1 MLTYKDTDINNAIL
15 SISEDVN
22 NPRFLDILQK
32 CHTNL
37 NNKITIKITI
47 EGEENS
53 ECIQFNRTIKGIN
66 QFIREVNVPDKGITT
81 ITDIE
86 FDLK

>member
-1 MLTYKDTDINNAIL
+1 MLAYNDADVNNATL
-15 SISEDVN
+15 SISEDIN

-37 NNKITIKITI
+37 NNRISIDITI

-53 ECIQFNRTIKGIN
+53 EHIQFNRTIKGIS
-66 QFIREVNVPDKGITT
+66 QFLREVNVPDIGITT

-86 FDLK
+86 FILK

>member
-1 MLTYKDTDINNAIL
+1 MLTYNDTDINNATL
-15 SISEDVN
+15 SISEDVS

-37 NNKITIKITI
+37 NNRISIDITI

-53 ECIQFNRTIKGIN
+53 GHIQFNRTIKGIN
-66 QFIREVNVPDKGITT
+66 QFLREVDVPDKGKAT
-81 ITDIE
+81 IADIE
-86 FDLK
+86 FILK

>member
-15 SISEDVN
+15 SISEDVS

-37 NNKITIKITI
+37 NNRISIDITI

-53 ECIQFNRTIKGIN
+53 EHIQFNRTIKGIN
-66 QFIREVNVPDKGITT
+66 QFLREVDVPDKGKAT
-81 ITDIE
+81 IADIE
-86 FDLK
+86 FILK